1 MANRRSGAV
10 STRAACHRLA
20 AVLSGPGPAPRAGPP
35 KGVNLFLHALSPD
48 GSRAVGQ
55 MYPARGPGIGD
66 GLVID
71 TATGKPLAT
80 VPVPKDTGIYLAAFS
95 PDNSALATMLRS
107 GGLPHTR
114 IWRLPKG

>member
-1 MANRRSGAV
+1 EVPPSADYKVQTWDGA
-10 STRAACHRLA
+10 TAKRL
-20 AVLSGPGPAPRAGPP
+20 REAGPP

-114 IWRLPKG
+114 